1 MNILKETII
10 HKQITFENNVFSSNV
25 SLETIS
31 SFNNI
36 YITSY
41 SQDLEE
47 VFSSLNNYN
56 KILKILKQ
64 EIKVISA
71 ECDTL
76 KTKLSC
82 DIHIKYIL
90 KYFEDSKTTTAIL
103 SNLRL
108 IFKNA
113 SIGCNFYDFS
123 ISDRK
128 QSILVKEIDEQFQIY
143 KNKLTKHFFSNYQH
157 NISTLN
163 RKSNI
168 LLKPKAASIFIHE
181 VFGHPLEKD
190 MVEHNLSIFNENF
203 INKKITKLNVDF
215 KIINSIKTDLVQF
228 GEIDDSGEKVHDEII
243 IDNGI
248 LKKFIST
255 NRSSRIYD
263 TPLNRMYN
271 LYLKS
276 YSSTSLNDLS
286 NLYDTLFIVEEINNA
301 GYDPINKI
309 CFFNCDGVI
318 YKDNHSKKVIDIK
331 KFSFKANIFD
341 MFNNIINLDNSFET
355 VIGTC
360 IKNDQELIVC
370 NGSCSIVLDGNYIEK
385 ELSND

>member
-10 HKQITFENNVFSSNV
+10 HKQILFENNTFSSNV

-31 SFNNI
+31 SFNNT
-36 YITSY
+36 YTTSY
-41 SQDLEE
+41 SHDIKE
-47 VFSSLNNYN
+47 VLSSLNNYD
-56 KILKILKQ
+56 KILKILKK

-71 ECDTL
+71 ECDNL
-76 KTKLSC
+76 ETKLSS

-90 KYFEDSKTTTAIL
+90 KYFENDKTTMAIFA
-103 SNLRL
+103 NLRL

-113 SIGCNFYDFS
+113 SIGYNFYDFS
-123 ISDRK
+123 ISNK
-128 QSILVKEIDEQFQIY
+128 KNSVLIKEIDAQFQTY
-143 KNKLTKHFFSNYQH
+143 KNKLYKQYLSKYQH
-157 NISTLN
+157 SINTLN
-163 RKSNI
+163 QKSHI

-190 MVEHNLSIFNENF
+190 LIEHNLSVFNENF
-203 INKKITKLNVDF
+203 INKKITKLNIDF
-215 KIINSIKTDLVQF
+215 KIINSIKTDLVRF

-243 IDNGI
+243 IENGI
-248 LKKFIST
+248 LKKYIST

-263 TPLNRMYN
+263 PPLNRMYN

-276 YSSTSLNDLS
+276 YSSISLNELT
-286 NLYDTLFIVEEINNA
+286 NLYDTIFIVEEINNA

-318 YKDNHSKKVIDIK
+318 YKDNYSKKIMDIK
-331 KFSFKANIFD
+331 KFSFKAKILD
-341 MFNNIINLDNSFET
+341 MSNNIINLDNSFET

-360 IKNDQELIVC
+360 IKNNQEVIVC